1 MAEVIIYTTPT
12 CVWCKTAKK
21 FFQERNVAYKEI
33 DVSKDFQKAEEMVQK
48 SGQTSVPVI
57 EVDEPRPR
65 DVTGAGFNRVQREIM
80 ELLRPEIRRAGSE
93 MEPR

>member
-57 EVDEPRPR
+57 EVDGAIVIGFDKPRL
-65 DVTGAGFNRVQREIM
+65 Q
-80 ELLRPEIRRAGSE
+80 ELLGLN
-93 MEPR
+93 